1 MEYITELETAIFES
15 EGIRD
20 LLGML
25 ADCAAEGAQSLD
37 NYTMGISLLF
47 NLAHKNVEDLNRA
60 KDRLTEK
67 IRESITAA

>member
-1 MEYITELETAIFES
+1 MEYITELETAIFEA

-25 ADCAAEGAQSLD
+25 SDCAAEGAQSLD
-37 NYTMGISLLF
+37 NYTMGFSLIF
-47 NLAHKNVEDLNRA
+47 NLAHKNVKDLNRA

-67 IRESITAA
+67 IRGNIK